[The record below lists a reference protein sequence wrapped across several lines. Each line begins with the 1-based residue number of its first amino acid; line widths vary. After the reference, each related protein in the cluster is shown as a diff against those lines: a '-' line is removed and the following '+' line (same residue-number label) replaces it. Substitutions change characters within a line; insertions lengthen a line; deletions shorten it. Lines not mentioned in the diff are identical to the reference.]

1 MTTDVPEGVTPFDK
15 LNLGSDEPLDRDFDV
30 ITEPDNREDV
40 TGDVEDDL
48 SVTDLVNYG
57 KQVVQAAGAGLEIIE
72 SIVKATGNQT
82 AIQAVTALRNSNKV
96 ADSSLQLLGTLEKKG
111 LFDPYSDISVDVP
124 TGNGSSEDDAVM
136 AQLKRLIKQ

>member
-15 LNLGSDEPLDRDFDV
+15 LNLGFDEPLDRDFDV

-57 KQVVQAAGAGLEIIE
+57 KQVVQAADAGLEIME

-82 AIQAVTALRNSNKV
+82 AIQAVTALRNSIKV
-96 ADSSLQLLGTLEKKG
+96 ADSSLQLWASQRPCRNRSTRRFRLSAVHSRRIR
-111 LFDPYSDISVDVP
+111 YSPRKVD
-124 TGNGSSEDDAVM
+124 
-136 AQLKRLIKQ
+136 

>member
-1 MTTDVPEGVTPFDK
+1 MATDVPEGVTPFDK
-15 LNLGSDEPLDRDFDV
+15 LNLGFDEPLDRDFDV

-57 KQVVQAAGAGLEIIE
+57 KQVVQAADAGLEIME

-124 TGNGSSEDDAVM
+124 TGNGSSEDDPVM

>member
-1 MTTDVPEGVTPFDK
+1 MATDVPEGVTPFDK
-15 LNLGSDEPLDRDFDV
+15 LNLGFDEPLDRDFDV

-57 KQVVQAAGAGLEIIE
+57 KQVVQAADAGLEIME

-82 AIQAVTALRNSNKV
+82 AIQAVTALRNSIKV
-96 ADSSLQLLGTLEKKG
+96 ADSSLQLWASQRG
-111 LFDPYSDISVDVP
+111 
-124 TGNGSSEDDAVM
+124 
-136 AQLKRLIKQ
+136 KR